1 KNPNHKWRQRGNAP
15 GPSIVGAVR
24 YNRLNLPLEKRLIVE
39 YFSFPSAYVSAA
51 MTALDLFA
59 QAGEDTDFGDE
70 KSERARVMKD
80 NPFSPYNEDHAALN
94 HTMIYLIMGHDDAKG
109 TLNLRHEN
117 GRVEIDWD
125 DAGRQQVFTL
135 INEEIRRHAR
145 SLGGI
150 FVTNPLWSITPTRNL
165 ITAHPLGGCPLG
177 DDYLQGATDEF
188 GRVFAGDGDV
198 HDGLFVADGS
208 LISTALGVNP
218 FMTISA
224 LSERIADRIVRNLGG
239 EAFPARPVKVVAPD
253 FDPLEV
259 LNYKEAD
266 LERIF
271 SRVETQSVEKMV
283 NSGAVD
289 LDTAHGLIRND
300 TAWKGVF
307 PRGHALNRLST
318 AFHAS
323 FKKRF
328 SKSADGKFV
337 GVTSDSDG
345 RINANN
351 TIEEITMAKRT
362 GSLDPGKYILLRY
375 TDPQWRGFYDIF
387 KVINDDLLIGRV
399 YLGEY
404 PRGLRLFTFPMVRS
418 YGLGNMTVADHR
430 AIWDQASV
438 P

>member
-1 KNPNHKWRQRGNAP
+1 
-15 GPSIVGAVR
+15 
-24 YNRLNLPLEKRLIVE
+24 
-39 YFSFPSAYVSAA
+39 
-51 MTALDLFA
+51 
-59 QAGEDTDFGDE
+59 
-70 KSERARVMKD
+70 
-80 NPFSPYNEDHAALN
+80 
-94 HTMIYLIMGHDDAKG
+94 
-109 TLNLRHEN
+109 
-117 GRVEIDWD
+117 
-125 DAGRQQVFTL
+125 
-135 INEEIRRHAR
+135 
-145 SLGGI
+145 
-150 FVTNPLWSITPTRNL
+150 
-165 ITAHPLGGCPLG
+165 
-177 DDYLQGATDEF
+177 
-188 GRVFAGDGDV
+188 
-198 HDGLFVADGS
+198 ADGS

-218 FMTISA
+218 FLTISA

-239 EAFPARPVKVVAPD
+239 EPFPARPPKVVAPD

-271 SRVETQSVEKMV
+271 SRIETQSVEKMV

-289 LDTAHGLIRND
+289 WDPDHGLTRKD
-300 TAWKGVF
+300 GAWKGVS

-328 SKSADGKFV
+328 GKSADGKFV

-351 TIEEITMAKRT
+351 TIEEITIDKRT
-362 GSLDPGKYILLRY
+362 GSLDPGKYVLLRY

-399 YLGEY
+399 YLVEY
-404 PRGLRLFTFPMVRS
+404 PRGLRLFTFPMVQPD
-418 YGLGNMTVADHR
+418 GLDNMTVADHR

-438 P
+438 PTKEQLQGLWEMRMVSNANDTGVVAYLKFDLKPANGSDGRLEARYQFLGLIEGLSDPSFGQDH